1 MSQNVILSPKK
12 KRAIEALVSAKD
24 KRASAEA
31 AGVNERTI
39 YRWLGEPAFKT
50 GLNDAE
56 AELEASARREL
67 LSRQKKAIEVIET
80 VMVSNRP
87 AEALR
92 AAQTIL
98 DYSLR
103 YKDLDV
109 ERRLAEIEAELNE
122 RKD

>member
-1 MSQNVILSPKK
+1 MTQNVTISPRKR
-12 KRAIEALVSAKD
+12 RAIEALITAKD
-24 KRASAEA
+24 TSAAAEA
-31 AGVNERTI
+31 AGVSRRTL
-39 YRWLGEPAFKT
+39 YRWMDEPAFKA
-50 GLNDAE
+50 GLNSAE

-67 LSRQKKAIEVIET
+67 LSRQKKAIEIIEA
-80 VMVSNRP
+80 VMLSNRP
-87 AEALR
+87 VEALR

-109 ERRLAEIEAELNE
+109 ERRLAELESEINE